1 LLGWQADLYRAA
13 EAAAGSAE
21 AFGPGEII
29 AVEGSAMDR
38 LLIVR
43 EGSCCM
49 IEVRAVSHVALRLR
63 AMGAQN
69 AVRSLLMCKQ
79 PTFSRGC
86 MTATRSI
93 GRSALP

>member
-1 LLGWQADLYRAA
+1 MQADLYRAA

-21 AFGPGEII
+21 AFGPGEVI

-49 IEVRAVSHVALRLR
+49 IEVRAVSHGTLRLGATGALK
-63 AMGAQN
+63 AMQ
-69 AVRSLLMCKQ
+69 SLLMCNQ
-79 PTFSRGC
+79 SAFSIESTQRRQG
-86 MTATRSI
+86 AF
-93 GRSALP
+93 GRPASS